1 MVRLLFFGAIL
12 FFSIPKGL
20 SQTIK
25 WENDLDLHR
34 SNVSWENEK
43 LSVTDALSG
52 NHYISVNKDF
62 PYGLGYKGAFPKLL
76 YYKSLSV
83 SIEFSSRSNSL
94 NGKSSFVFSIQ
105 KNDSI
110 IYWESRKI
118 NEAQNFTRQ
127 SFTFLIPRSIVVPD
141 NVLSFFIWNESGE
154 SVLDVD
160 SMQVNFDKLNQPS
173 FIPEVNLK
181 NNPFQPNNQ
190 VNNDVF
196 KILIDSKNEGAIVLT
211 TKQDTLYNNISF
223 YIAGTTKVG
232 NKRKHSTLF
241 SRATNLELTNTN
253 DEKKIL
259 YTFQSKEAKVEVS
272 FSLNPT
278 NSLTVSARVVFLK
291 NVYLERASLIM
302 KLGVPVEKVFTKYSE
317 IDSTELEDE
326 YWLENEGFLI
336 KGTDYNLLQYRG
348 QELSSIQLSID
359 KKLVI
364 VNADL
369 ASDHPMMYFPI
380 MKKSNSYF
388 TDKSCRQYKVGE
400 ELNLN
405 YTIVGVKKNLPIVRI
420 LKNPNGFPASL
431 VWTEHADYSNIRTQ
445 RAVNFGSEFITN
457 ADSAIGG
464 FVGHSIPLTKSV
476 FYSNPTA
483 LANSVKDGRFSEPSI
498 SILGSE
504 DFKELLFQLK
514 GKNQEICL
522 HTPDPFTTSRKHA
535 DESLQYMKRNFNSV
549 SWIDHG
555 YDNAVSSNRE
565 DIVCDGLN
573 ESSPYNISDLLE
585 LNGIRYFWNNYYE
598 DSVVYKNASF
608 NSFFSSPYSGWGL
621 RYPTPEY
628 YKVPSTKLPFYSW
641 CTKFTLDP
649 ANGDLWSYYFNA
661 QRLNDLVQSFSNI
674 IIHSYPARV
683 DSTTGY
689 YSYNEKGIVV
699 NPNFDKILS
708 TLRQYN
714 DRGEI
719 WLTTIEKLMSYRLA
733 LEKIKIDYLIDS
745 RCVLF
750 NDSDKP
756 IEDVSFISEAKDIS
770 SGEKNIRI
778 KKFQG
783 QTIFILSFLPHEKI
797 AIDQKTLKQDGK

>member
-1 MVRLLFFGAIL
+1 MLFFTT
-12 FFSIPKGL
+12 IPNGL

-34 SNVSWENEK
+34 SNVPWENEK
-43 LSVTDALSG
+43 LAVTDSLSG

-62 PYGLGYKGAFPKLL
+62 PYGLGYKGAFPELL
-76 YYKSLSV
+76 LDKSLSV
-83 SIEFSSRSNSL
+83 KIEFSARSNSM

-118 NEAQNFTRQ
+118 NEAQKFTRQ
-127 SFTFLIPRSIVVPD
+127 SYTFLIPGSIVIPD
-141 NVLSFFIWNESGE
+141 NVLSFFVWNESGE

-160 SMQVNFDKLNQPS
+160 SMQVTFDKLNQPS

-181 NNPFQPNNQ
+181 RIQFKQDKQ
-190 VNNDVF
+190 INNDVF
-196 KILIDSKNEGAIVLT
+196 KILIDSINKNAMVLT
-211 TKQDTLYNNISF
+211 NKQDSVYKNVSF
-223 YIAGTTKVG
+223 YISYKKKAGDSK
-232 NKRKHSTLF
+232 KHSILF
-241 SRATNLELTNTN
+241 DKANSLDIVNTN
-253 DEKKIL
+253 DEKKVL
-259 YTFQSKEAKVEVS
+259 YTFKSGEATVEVS
-272 FSLNPT
+272 FSLNPI

-291 NVYLERASLIM
+291 DVYLERASLIM
-302 KLGVPVEKVFTKYSE
+302 NLGAPVEKVFTKYSG
-317 IDSTELEDE
+317 IDSTGLEDE

-336 KGTDYNLLQYRG
+336 TGTDYNLLQYRG
-348 QELSSIQLSID
+348 QELSSFQLSIE
-359 KKLVI
+359 KKLLI

-380 MKKSNSYF
+380 LKKSKSYF
-388 TDKSCRQYKVGE
+388 TDKSCRLYKVGE
-400 ELNLN
+400 ELKLN
-405 YTIVGVKKNLPIVRI
+405 YRIIGVKKNQPVVRI

-445 RAVNFGSEFITN
+445 RAVNFGSEFISN
-457 ADSAIGG
+457 ADSATGG
-464 FVGHSIPLTKSV
+464 FVGHNIPITKSV

-483 LANSVKDGRFSEPSI
+483 LSNSVKDGRFSEPSI

-504 DFKELLFQLK
+504 NFKELLFQLK

-522 HTPDPFTTSRKHA
+522 HTPDPFTSTRKLV
-535 DESLQYMKRNFNSV
+535 DESLKFMKRNFNSV

-565 DIVCDGLN
+565 DIACDGLN

-598 DSVVYKNASF
+598 DSVAFKNASF

-628 YKVPSTKLPFYSW
+628 YKVPSTRLPFYSW

-649 ANGDLWSYYFNA
+649 ANGDLWSYYFSS

-689 YSYNEKGIVV
+689 YSYNENGIVV
-699 NPNFDKILS
+699 NPDFDRVLS

-756 IEDVSFISEAKDIS
+756 IDDVSFITEATGIS
-770 SGEKNIRI
+770 SGEKSIRI
-778 KKFQG
+778 KNFHG

-797 AIDQKTLKQDGK
+797 VIDQKMLKLEGK